1 MEEDRFHRAARDG
14 YLDLLHEASKRDCNS
29 QDEDGMTPTLWA
41 AHEGHLD
48 ALRLIVGRGGDPDKC
63 DNYGNTALHCAA
75 AKGHLNCVSFLVN
88 FGANLWAL
96 DNDFHTCKDLAAIRG
111 RDEILRFLDTVIA
124 KQEALNKKVV
134 LSLKMKAEKEAEKRV
149 KEYDK
154 LQKKIDKKAAKEE
167 QRLQR
172 QQSESAGAGENGDS
186 SAATSAP
193 PPKGP
198 KKLMATISRG
208 TAGLLGKKL
217 QTQSMQPVSQAP
229 NFSSHTTANRNKNL
243 PGGVNRRLQ
252 QRNNKFEDRNS
263 TVSGVTY
270 ANKYDTKDGAGS
282 DEPSRRGKL
291 ADVEFGRKTTGG
303 DLFDRPGFG
312 SVAFRGMMPNLN
324 QLGDDS
330 ARPGQ
335 EDSIGSAGSLN
346 GKENP
351 FDEQDLPSDDEAQE
365 PDPETSALH
374 LFLTSAGIPEFIPTF
389 VREQIDLTALE
400 LLTEEDLIELEV
412 PLGPRKKL
420 QKALRERKQS
430 LEQPGEMVDTQL

>member
-1 MEEDRFHRAARDG
+1 
-14 YLDLLHEASKRDCNS
+14 
-29 QDEDGMTPTLWA
+29 
-41 AHEGHLD
+41 
-48 ALRLIVGRGGDPDKC
+48 
-63 DNYGNTALHCAA
+63 
-75 AKGHLNCVSFLVN
+75 
-88 FGANLWAL
+88 
-96 DNDFHTCKDLAAIRG
+96 
-111 RDEILRFLDTVIA
+111 
-124 KQEALNKKVV
+124 
-134 LSLKMKAEKEAEKRV
+134 MKAEKEAEKRV

-154 LQKKIDKKAAKEE
+154 QQKKIDKKAAK
-167 QRLQR
+167 
-172 QQSESAGAGENGDS
+172 
-186 SAATSAP
+186 
-193 PPKGP
+193 
-198 KKLMATISRG
+198 
-208 TAGLLGKKL
+208 
-217 QTQSMQPVSQAP
+217 PVSQAP

-282 DEPSRRGKL
+282 DEPR
-291 ADVEFGRKTTGG
+291 
-303 DLFDRPGFG
+303 
-312 SVAFRGMMPNLN
+312 
-324 QLGDDS
+324 
-330 ARPGQ
+330 Q